1 MKYSDFMYDVTG
13 DAVCFVLKAFEASN
27 PYRDPGES
35 TSPAACI
42 PVASNILVPN
52 TFTPD
57 GNGINDLFF
66 PVLSFTP
73 DDFYL
78 LITDMRRR
86 KVFETRNFMD
96 KWDGRFNGAILP
108 EGAYLWMLKARTP
121 SGDTVTK
128 SGTVALIFNR

>member
-1 MKYSDFMYDVTG
+1 MNYSDIMFDVRG
-13 DAVCFVLKAFEASN
+13 EEICFILKAFEASN
-27 PYRDPGES
+27 PYGAPGAS
-35 TSPAACI
+35 SSPAVCI
-42 PVASNILVPN
+42 AAAVNIIVPD

-73 DDFYL
+73 DNYYL
-78 LITDMRRR
+78 LITDLRRR

-96 KWDGRFNGAILP
+96 KWDGRFSGALLP
-108 EGAYLWMLKARTP
+108 EGAYLWMLKTRTP

-128 SGTVALIFNR
+128 SGTLTLIFNR